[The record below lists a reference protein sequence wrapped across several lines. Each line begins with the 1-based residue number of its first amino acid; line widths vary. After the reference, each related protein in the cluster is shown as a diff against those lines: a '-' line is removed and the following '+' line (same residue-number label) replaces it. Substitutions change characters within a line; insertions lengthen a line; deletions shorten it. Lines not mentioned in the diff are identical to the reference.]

1 MRYFFPRFT
10 IKPQMVENAY
20 LGLLENK
27 NVQNCYIRG
36 FNHDILRLTDDIVN
50 SLIWCE
56 LSIL

>member
-50 SLIWCE
+50 SLI
-56 LSIL
+56 